1 MKGIPEE
8 AVITKEQMTAIPEA
22 LRDQALA
29 LTQATEAVPGVS
41 VAVMFHVEGGQAS
54 DSVPLMLAGNL
65 RALTAQLLGVA
76 AGLAALQGMGSVDGE
91 CSCAECT
98 ARRAGAAVKA

>member
-1 MKGIPEE
+1 MKGIPKE

-29 LTQATEAVPGVS
+29 LTQAVEAAPGVS
-41 VAVMFHVEGGQAS
+41 IAIMFHVEGGQAS
-54 DSVPLMLAGNL
+54 DGVPLMLAGDL

-76 AGLAALQGMGSVDGE
+76 AGLAAQQGMESADGE
-91 CSCAECT
+91 CSCAACT
-98 ARRAGAAVKA
+98 ARRAGKAVKA